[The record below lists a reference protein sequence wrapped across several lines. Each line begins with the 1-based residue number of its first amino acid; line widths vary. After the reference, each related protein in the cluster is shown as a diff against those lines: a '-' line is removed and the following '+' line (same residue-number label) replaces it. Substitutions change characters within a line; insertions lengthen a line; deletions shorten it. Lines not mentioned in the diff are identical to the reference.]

1 MKRVLLWI
9 LGGAL
14 ALVALVFGV
23 GAVLPREHV
32 VTSAITIHQ
41 PPESVWAVVRDLG
54 ATPRWWD
61 ETTSSVALD
70 DPAGRE
76 VWRQEAGDFS
86 MDLVVAEDVAP
97 TRLVT
102 SIEAKP
108 GAAFGGAWTYT
119 LTPVAGS
126 TRVAV
131 TETGWV
137 ANPAFRTMGRIMGY
151 HTTLD
156 SYLRAL
162 GRRFGE
168 SVTPEHLASE

>member
-9 LGGAL
+9 LGSAL
-14 ALVALVFGV
+14 ALVGLVFGV
-23 GAVLPREHV
+23 GALLPRDHV
-32 VTSAITIHQ
+32 ATSTVTIHQ
-41 PPESVWAVVRDLG
+41 PPDSVWAVVRDLG

-76 VWRQEAGDFS
+76 VWRQEASGFS
-86 MDLVVAEDVAP
+86 MDLVVSAAVAP

-102 SIEAKP
+102 TIDAAPE
-108 GAAFGGAWTYT
+108 AAFGGAWTYT
-119 LTPVAGS
+119 LTPVAGG
-126 TRVAV
+126 TRIAV
-131 TETGWV
+131 TEAGWV
-137 ANPAFRTMGRIMGY
+137 ANPAFRTMSRIMGH

-168 SVTPEHLASE
+168 SVTPEHLASK